1 MTNPFIFP
9 NLQET
14 ILLDPMFEI
23 PGSNIVEVKITESVV
38 SGKDQPE
45 FVRKSTTTF
54 NSADSSE
61 QSVEMDDG
69 TVRRVHN

>member
-1 MTNPFIFP
+1 M
-9 NLQET
+9 
-14 ILLDPMFEI
+14 LDPMFEI

-54 NSADSSE
+54 SSADSSE